1 MYNCVVKRTCLTVIM
16 DYICYKSTNPD
27 MKKIYTLIIFTF
39 LTLSVLRAQNN
50 EYRPINPA
58 MPFLRVAA
66 DARSAGMADVGIATS
81 PDVFSQQWNP
91 AKYVFSET
99 QYGVAMSYTPYLTE
113 LVDDMGLLN
122 LNFYKRVNERSA
134 FAFSLRYYGLG
145 GFEFRQTAFDQARE
159 VKPNEIALDGSYA
172 LKLSEQF
179 SMAVAGRYLRSDLR
193 LSEVEGAVD
202 ARAANSFAVDIAGYY
217 QSPEIAYANFNGRW
231 RGGFNISNVGPKI
244 SYSSD
249 NTQEEFLPT
258 NLGIGAGFDFIFDA
272 DNRLMTSLEFNKY
285 LVPTPSD
292 SNGDGVINME
302 DDYYNKGFVG
312 GIFDSFGDA
321 PGGFSEELKEITWGL
336 GLEYMYQQVFALRTG
351 YFNESNDKGAR
362 KFFSL
367 GAGFTFN
374 STTIDLSYLFSTS
387 RVQNP
392 LENTL
397 RFSLRFNFGDNFTE
411 F

>member
-1 MYNCVVKRTCLTVIM
+1 
-16 DYICYKSTNPD
+16 
-27 MKKIYTLIIFTF
+27 MKKICILIAIAFF
-39 LTLSVLRAQNN
+39 AMLGPLHAQNN
-50 EYRPINPA
+50 DYRPINPA

-66 DARSAGMADVGIATS
+66 DARSAGMADMGVATS
-81 PDVFSQQWNP
+81 PDAFSQQWNP

-99 QYGVAMSYTPYLTE
+99 QYGIGVSYTPYLTE

-134 FAFSLRYYGLG
+134 FAFSIRYYGLG

-159 VKPNEIALDGSYA
+159 VKPNEIALDGSYS

-193 LSEVEGAVD
+193 LTEVDGAVD
-202 ARAANSFAVDIAGYY
+202 ARAANSFAVDISGYY

-258 NLGIGAGFDFIFDA
+258 NLGLGAGFDFIFDA
-272 DNRLMTSLEFNKY
+272 DNRLMTSVEFNKL

-292 SNGDGVINME
+292 SNGDGIINME

-321 PGGFSEELKEITWGL
+321 PGGFSEELQEITWAL
-336 GLEYMYQQVFALRTG
+336 GLEYMYQEAFALRTG

-374 STTIDLSYLFSTS
+374 TTTIDLSYLFSTS
-387 RVQNP
+387 KVQNP